1 MSVWDGKVVEFTY
14 ENHRGV
20 TEIRRIVPMYI
31 WFGETPY
38 HKRKQWFVHGW
49 CFERQAARDFAWS
62 EIQGWAEAED
72 QSLPW
77 RDGEQPKPSVPQTL
91 KPGPDGKYGRVA
103 VSPTDFPN
111 FPEGADTVKARKYDK
126 EFRRLGIKTIIK

>member
-77 RDGEQPKPSVPQTL
+77 RDRMGSMVVL
-91 KPGPDGKYGRVA
+91 L
-103 VSPTDFPN
+103 
-111 FPEGADTVKARKYDK
+111 
-126 EFRRLGIKTIIK
+126 FRRRTSRTSRRARTRE